1 MSNVRVKKVTA
12 QPGVRKNF
20 GRFAAKVKKPCVIY
34 IRNIEEKDRD
44 IVRKALQD
52 ERLTLSEFFTGL
64 IREYAKNKKTTR
76 KIK

>member
-1 MSNVRVKKVTA
+1 MSTARVKKVA
-12 QPGVRKNF
+12 APVGVRKNF

-52 ERLTLSEFFTGL
+52 ERLTLSEFFTEL
-64 IREYAKNKKTTR
+64 IRDYAKSKKTTR
-76 KIK
+76 KTK